1 MAFTFLV
8 VIARW
13 RWFHNSFDTYFNS
26 SLTLLLVAEF
36 FRDPHLQHALAHH
49 SPVSVT
55 WSQQLSAVCLGWAA
69 TEFIGFTMLWAGVP
83 ERQTRARQRRYR
95 LMAVGFAAAYLA
107 CGTRA
112 RNAGQPLE
120 VADGWDRPAAWA
132 FSVVMLLILSIHLF
146 RRSAAALRAT
156 TMMRER
162 LIVAGAVALGVTIQL
177 TCGQE
182 VALQITDQLG
192 WTNTATYRIHVHG
205 ISVFYAVL
213 IITLF
218 GAVPCFYRMA
228 AELGLD
234 SASTSW
240 RRLQQMRHGM
250 RSAVPGCVFE
260 PEFSGPL
267 STPSMR
273 LHHTV
278 VEIRDAMLQLRLYA
292 REIAPADLDRLL
304 DEVGAPPEQ
313 RADAIQAIYL
323 AAAARNKIG
332 CATPA
337 SVDPQLIDRP
347 SASTLEEEAKDLIRL
362 ATWWP
367 AACAAVTAYPAR
379 IFDDTTPT
387 GGPAG
392 DHARRDD
399 STSPVPFAGARRR
412 PGDRLRQTG
421 TGINR

>member
-1 MAFTFLV
+1 MAFTLLI
-8 VIARW
+8 VIARR
-13 RWFHNSFDTYFNS
+13 RWFHNSFDTYFNTT
-26 SLTLLLVAEF
+26 LTLLLLAEV
-36 FRDPHLQHALAHH
+36 FRDPHAQHALAHH
-49 SPVSVT
+49 TPLSIT
-55 WSQQLSAVCLGWAA
+55 WSQQLSGVCLGWAA
-69 TEFIGFTMLWAGVP
+69 TEFIGFTMLWAGLP
-83 ERQTRARQRRYR
+83 EHQTRARQRRYR
-95 LMAVGFAAAYLA
+95 LMAVLFAAAYLA

-120 VADGWDRPAAWA
+120 VPGGWDRPASWA

-146 RRSAAALRAT
+146 RRSATALRT
-156 TMMRER
+156 TTAVRER
-162 LIVAGAVALGVTIQL
+162 LVVVGAVVLGVAIQL

-182 VALQITDQLG
+182 VVLQITDQLG
-192 WTNTATYRIHVHG
+192 WTNTVAYRIHVHG

-213 IITLF
+213 TITLL
-218 GAVPCFYRMA
+218 GAVPCFYQMA

-234 SASTSW
+234 SASTNW
-240 RRLQQMRHGM
+240 RRLQPMRHGM
-250 RSAVPGCVFE
+250 RSAVPGCAFE

-292 REIAPADLDRLL
+292 RPIAPDDLDRLL
-304 DEVGAPPEQ
+304 DEVGPPPEQ
-313 RADAIQAIYL
+313 RADAVQAIYL

-337 SVDPQLIDRP
+337 LVDPGLLDRP
-347 SASTLEEEAKDLIRL
+347 GASTLEEEATDLIRL

-379 IFDDTTPT
+379 AFDATTPT

-399 STSPVPFAGARRR
+399 SSSPVSVAGAWRR

-421 TGINR
+421 TGIDS